1 MNEFANKTKQGYLVV
16 DKMVKGKD
24 VYVIIKRKDDYAVA
38 CGYDELT
45 GTWRQ
50 GWYNYSTKEDAMVAL
65 VEEIWLFE
73 QRSLIRTLLDYIQRG
88 TEDSKEFLDILKYQ
102 FAMTD
107 EEIMNYGK
115 GYLLEN

>member
-16 DKMVKGKD
+16 DKMVKGED
-24 VYVIIKRKDDYAVA
+24 VYAIIKRKDDYLVA

-45 GTWRQ
+45 GTWCQ

-65 VEEIWLFE
+65 VEQVWLFE

-88 TEDSKEFLDILKYQ
+88 TEDSEEFLGILKYQ

-107 EEIMNYGK
+107 EEIEDYGK
-115 GYLLEN
+115 GYLLED